1 MKFISLFT
9 RLGLLAL
16 GFILVAVVNDDSVWA
31 NASTS
36 EPTTAGL
43 ADSLLTEWGFS
54 LLVLGLLMA
63 MAMVGAAFPG
73 GLEFTIVAMT
83 CEGERIAIEAES
95 DGVAASGRPYHNQY
109 HFLMEVRDGKIRRF
123 KEYMDTMHAHEVMVE
138 SMAALAGEGAS

>member
-1 MKFISLFT
+1 MATDNREIAREFFSAISGADVAK
-9 RLGLLAL
+9 LGELYAEDFEL
-16 GFILVAVVNDDSVWA
+16 W
-31 NASTS
+31 
-36 EPTTAGL
+36 TAGTL
-43 ADSLLTEWGFS
+43 PFS
-54 LLVLGLLMA
+54 GTKNRAEALEG

-95 DGVAASGRPYHNQY
+95 DGVAASGSPYHNQY

-138 SMAALAGEGAS
+138 SMAALAGADGK